1 MDHKLLEH
9 LFEFN
14 EPNEVYIM
22 MALARKKNNPELKSE
37 EAVSREIVKR
47 PEEFKYKLNRLV
59 RFVETFEHKKAKPQD
74 FNFYI
79 TFNPRNS
86 LLAYH
91 NFKKELVELDKQLM
105 INTTHTRLNKIDKLW
120 FDCLQRPTAKK
131 RRQYFNVDVD
141 TQDEDVLDQA
151 IKLIE
156 KEGELSYVQKTR
168 HGWHI
173 LIKPAHYK
181 ELIEYIES
189 MGDAIELHRDL
200 FFYIGKLE

>member
-9 LFEFN
+9 LFKFN

-22 MALARKKNNPELKSE
+22 MALARKKNNPALKSE
-37 EAVSREIVKR
+37 EAVSREIVRR
-47 PEEFKYKLNRLV
+47 PDEFKYKLNRLV
-59 RFVETFEHKKAKPQD
+59 RFVETFEHENAKPQD

-91 NFKKELVELDKQLM
+91 NFKNELVELDKQLM
-105 INTTHTRLNKIDKLW
+105 INTTHARLNKIDKVW
-120 FDCLQRPTAKK
+120 FDCLQRPTARK
-131 RRQYFNVDVD
+131 RRQYFNIDVD
-141 TQDEDVLDQA
+141 TLDEDIL
-151 IKLIE
+151 
-156 KEGELSYVQKTR
+156 KETIRLAKKEDPDPYIQRSR

-173 LIKPAHYK
+173 LIKPGHHK
-181 ELIEYIES
+181 KLIEYIES
-189 MGDAIELHRDL
+189 VGNAIELHRDR